1 MMTLRNLARIAMA
14 LCLLGLVQ
22 GCASK
27 RIDWGGRIGTYSYD
41 DAIRELGPPDKS
53 AKLSDGFTVADWLTS
68 RGSRTVTTFGHE
80 YYGRGAY
87 GMGPNMVVVDPPMP
101 DRFLRLT
108 FDAQGK
114 LASWQR
120 AYR

>member
-1 MMTLRNLARIAMA
+1 MKMLWKL
-14 LCLLGLVQ
+14 LCLLAVGCLVSVFQ
-22 GCASK
+22 GCASS
-27 RIDWGGRIGTYSYD
+27 RVDWAGRIGTYSYD

-53 AKLSDGFTVADWLTS
+53 AKLSDGSTVADWLTS
-68 RGSRTVTTFGHE
+68 RGGRTVTS
-80 YYGRGAY
+80 YGRYHYPYGAY
-87 GMGPNMVVVDPPMP
+87 GMGPNVVVVDPPMP

-108 FDAQGK
+108 FDPQGK